1 MTPNAACIVH
11 PKRWSHER
19 ADPRRLLPLLHGRP
33 LRRLL
38 QTGAVPHARRSHPS
52 HSRSHLAPRSTPL
65 KAVFPSIARR
75 IRVSARR
82 VAAIWHREARNI
94 YASEMDDLRD
104 LVAKCIN
111 ADIERLEADL
121 AVALASSNR
130 VDAPEVFAA
139 KAAVENAKT
148 ILKGI
153 K

>member
-1 MTPNAACIVH
+1 MSESNPTELCNMTAA
-11 PKRWSHER
+11 
-19 ADPRRLLPLLHGRP
+19 
-33 LRRLL
+33 
-38 QTGAVPHARRSHPS
+38 AVKAEEARE
-52 HSRSHLAPRSTPL
+52 LVAVLVNTYPRSTPL

>member
-1 MTPNAACIVH
+1 MSAPIRDAC
-11 PKRWSHER
+11 SHCYMGDRCDGSCKLEPYPMR
-19 ADPRRLLPLLHGRP
+19 GVLILL
-33 LRRLL
+33 
-38 QTGAVPHARRSHPS
+38 T
-52 HSRSHLAPRSTPL
+52 
-65 KAVFPSIARR
+65 
-75 IRVSARR
+75 